1 MNKERRKAI
10 QGIIDHLNE
19 LEQKM
24 NDLLQDLENTK
35 DTIDNILDE
44 EENYRDNIPEN
55 LQDGEKYNKADR
67 ACDYL
72 SSASSHIEN
81 ILYAL
86 EGDCESVKS
95 DLETAME

>member
-10 QGIIDHLNE
+10 QGTIDHLNE

-55 LQDGEKYNKADR
+55 LQGGERYDKADR

-72 SSASSHIEN
+72 SSASNHIEN

-86 EGDCESVKS
+86 DGDFEGATF

>member
-10 QGIIDHLNE
+10 QGTIDHLNE

-55 LQDGEKYNKADR
+55 LQDSERYNKADQ

-72 SSASSHIEN
+72 SSVSNHIEN

-86 EGDCESVKS
+86 DGDFESATS

>member
-1 MNKERRKAI
+1 MNKDRRKAI
-10 QGIIDHLNE
+10 QGIIDHLHE
-19 LEQKM
+19 LDQKITV
-24 NDLLQDLENTK
+24 LLQDFEDTK
-35 DTIDNILDE
+35 DAIDDILDE

-55 LQDGEKYNKADR
+55 LQDGERYNKADR

-86 EGDCESVKS
+86 EGDYESVTS